1 MMMRLRLR
9 VDKLHFQF
17 HSPAGFFVDST
28 CRIHR
33 EEGRERA
40 DILLFSSSLSTAQK
54 QQLGLTSSVL

>member
-9 VDKLHFQF
+9 VDKFVQF

-33 EEGRERA
+33 KKAEKETFFYFP
-40 DILLFSSSLSTAQK
+40 LLCQLLK
-54 QQLGLTSSVL
+54 QQLESNL